1 MKKNNKIN
9 LNSIFILFSFFAL
22 FISIFTNHYHYD
34 EALVNDALIG
44 YSKIKSFVMINNHDL
59 ESPFNKFFSYLI
71 YTLNPDP
78 SKIENYFY
86 NRIVGLIFVLLGF
99 IYLIKIQN
107 KFFIKEK
114 KFFYISY
121 GLYVYWFSFH
131 SGGVTSRFD
140 ALLASLIIIYIY
152 YYLISCNFHK
162 NTGFYLT
169 YLLNF
174 ILLTCHPFFLYP
186 LFISAIYI
194 LKINWNNKYIFVLLT
209 IFGSIFFFP
218 LLMFDKINAKNL
230 YQYILNLIFF
240 TGSHLNHNYD
250 APVDYL
256 FIIKNI
262 LKDMNV
268 FGSTG
273 RFVHLRYYALTS
285 YIIVLFLVTINIF
298 FSVIKISKNNKL
310 INLIGIYFL
319 FCLAISPSK
328 WAHHLSI
335 IVIIY
340 CILVPTWLIFFVKLF
355 YNNIALNKY
364 FVLLKKINI
373 NLLFIIFMYLIISF
387 NFFKFSKDNYNL
399 YSLIKEKFPSAIKL
413 KFFDDMKDIDENLSK
428 LRPILKDK
436 TYFGDPHLIHLFP
449 ESKYIGYSAD
459 FLNNKEAYFFITQ
472 SNKID
477 TMQKKNYNIIPKFRG
492 TEYHKLIYS
501 FAYSGF
507 FYHIYIK

>member
-1 MKKNNKIN
+1 MKKSNKIN
-9 LNSIFILFSFFAL
+9 LNNIFILFSFFAL
-22 FISIFTNHYHYD
+22 FISIFVNHYHYD
-34 EALVNDALIG
+34 EALVNDALLG

-78 SKIENYFY
+78 SKLENYFY
-86 NRIVGLIFVLLGF
+86 NRIVSLIFVLLGF

-121 GLYVYWFSFH
+121 GLYVYWFCFH
-131 SGGVTSRFD
+131 SGGITSRFD

-152 YYLISCNFHK
+152 YYLISYNFHK
-162 NTGFYLT
+162 NIGFYLT

-194 LKINWNNKYIFVLLT
+194 LKINWNNKYIFILLT
-209 IFGSIFFFP
+209 IIGSIFFFP
-218 LLMFDKINAKNL
+218 LLIFDKINAKNL
-230 YQYILNLIFF
+230 YQYYSNLILF
-240 TGSHLNHNYD
+240 TESHLENNYN
-250 APVDYL
+250 APLDYL

-262 LKDMNV
+262 AKDINIFSSSSR
-268 FGSTG
+268 FG
-273 RFVHLRYYALTS
+273 HLFYYSLLS
-285 YIIVLFLVTINIF
+285 YIIVVFLVILNIF
-298 FSVIKISKNNKL
+298 FAAINTSKNNKL

-340 CILVPTWLIFFVKLF
+340 CITAPTWLAFFVKLF
-355 YNNIALNKY
+355 ANNIALNKY
-364 FVLLKKINI
+364 FILLKKINI
-373 NLLFIIFMYLIISF
+373 NTLFIFFIYLMISF
-387 NFFKFSKDNYNL
+387 NFLKFAKNNYNL
-399 YSLIKEKFPSAIKL
+399 YSFIKEKFPNAEKL
-413 KFFDDMKDIDENLSK
+413 KFFNEMRDVDKNLSK
-428 LRPILKDK
+428 LRPILKGK
-436 TYFGDPHLIHLFP
+436 TYFGDPHLILLFP
-449 ESKYIGYSAD
+449 KSKYIGYSAK
-459 FLNNKEAYFFITQ
+459 FLNKKGADFIIIP
-472 SNKID
+472 SKKID
-477 TMQKKNYNIIPKFRG
+477 TMQTKNYNYIPKFRD

-501 FAYSGF
+501 FPNSGF
-507 FYHIYIK
+507 FFHIFLK

>member
-1 MKKNNKIN
+1 MKKYNKIN
-9 LNSIFILFSFFAL
+9 LNNFFILFSFFVL
-22 FISIFTNHYHYD
+22 FISIFVNHYNYD

-44 YSKIKSFVMINNHDL
+44 YSKIKSFVMINNHNL

-71 YTLNPDP
+71 YTLNPDS
-78 SKIENYFY
+78 SKLENYFY

-114 KFFYISY
+114 KFFCISY
-121 GLYVYWFSFH
+121 GLYVYWFCFH
-131 SGGVTSRFD
+131 SGGITSRFD
-140 ALLASLIIIYIY
+140 VLLASLIIIYIY

-162 NTGFYLT
+162 NIGFYLT

-194 LKINWNNKYIFVLLT
+194 LKINWNNKYIFILLT
-209 IFGSIFFFP
+209 IIGSIFFFP
-218 LLMFDKINAKNL
+218 LLIFDKINAKNL
-230 YQYILNLIFF
+230 YQYYSNLIFF
-240 TGSHLNHNYD
+240 TGSHLANNYD

-262 LKDMNV
+262 LKDINIFSSSSR
-268 FGSTG
+268 FGSL
-273 RFVHLRYYALTS
+273 FHYSILS
-285 YIIVLFLVTINIF
+285 YIIVVFLVTVNIF

-310 INLIGIYFL
+310 INQIGIYFL

-340 CILVPTWLIFFVKLF
+340 CILVPTWLVFFVKLF
-355 YNNIALNKY
+355 TNNISLNKY
-364 FVLLKKINI
+364 FILFKKINVNI
-373 NLLFIIFMYLIISF
+373 LFIFFIFLIISF
-387 NFFKFSKDNYNL
+387 NLFKFAKNNYNL
-399 YSLIKEKFPSAIKL
+399 YSFIKEKFPSAIKL
-413 KFFDDMKDIDENLSK
+413 KFFNEMRDVDENLSK
-428 LRPILKDK
+428 LRPILKGK
-436 TYFGDPHLIHLFP
+436 TYFGDPHLILLFP

-459 FLNNKEAYFFITQ
+459 FLSNKEADFIIIQ
-472 SNKID
+472 SKKIN
-477 TMQKKNYNIIPKFRG
+477 TMQTKSYKIIPKFRE

-501 FAYSGF
+501 FANSGF
-507 FYHIYIK
+507 FFHIFLK